1 MSWKINTV
9 SKTKIKN
16 PTLIEGLPGVG
27 NVGKITVEYLIDAL
41 KAKKI
46 LELSSEDLPH
56 YVFVNEDNLIELP
69 NIELYLATINKKQI
83 LLLSGDIQPTNETSC
98 HRFCNQIL
106 DTFEKSKGKEII
118 TLGGIALQEVPKDPS
133 IYFAANNPKILKKY
147 SAGAKPKKELHEIIG
162 PIVGVTGLLPG
173 LAGTRKIPAIT
184 LLAETFESP
193 GYIGI
198 KEAKKIIK
206 HLNKKLELKL
216 KEKKID
222 KDLEINVP
230 KTKTPPKKKNI
241 KIKKRTKKTENIP
254 EETNGKTHHYIG

>member
-1 MSWKINTV
+1 MSWQINTI
-9 SKTKIKN
+9 SKTKITN

-46 LELSSEDLPH
+46 LELYSEDLPH

-83 LLLSGDIQPTNETSC
+83 LLLSGDIQPPNEISC

-118 TLGGIALQEVPKDPS
+118 TLGGIALHKVPKEPS

-147 SAGAKPKKELHEIIG
+147 TAGAKPKKELHELIG

-173 LAGTRKIPAIT
+173 LAGKRNIPAIT
-184 LLAETFESP
+184 LLVETFESP

-206 HLNKKLELKL
+206 HLNKKLKLKL
-216 KEKKID
+216 KEKQID
-222 KDLEINVP
+222 RDLEIDIP
-230 KTKTPPKKKNI
+230 KIKIPTKKKKINKQNK
-241 KIKKRTKKTENIP
+241 KIKKVLEN
-254 EETNGKTHHYIG
+254 KTHNYIG